1 MVVPPGIEPGSIR
14 YERTALPLSYGTMV
28 LPRRFE
34 RLSLHYQWSPYVA
47 WRPDGRSP
55 GNRTLI
61 PRLRVARSAIELETY
76 VGWTGRTRTFI
87 RLLNREQRHHCA
99 TVQ

>member
-34 RLSLHYQWSPYVA
+34 RLSLHYQWSALP
-47 WRPDGRSP
+47 
-55 GNRTLI
+55 
-61 PRLRVARSAIELETY
+61 IELQEHGERRRIRTGY
-76 VGWTGRTRTFI
+76 LPIKGRAHIHMLLGVQMVGPQGI
-87 RLLNREQRHHCA
+87 EP
-99 TVQ
+99 